1 MDHEFLFSVD
11 NDSNKATGG
20 EKGGYS
26 NERKMRRIQNV
37 LLISNIGYGTKI
49 TVTMI
54 ISKQQHLQL
63 LGHLVCSSEKLS

>member
-1 MDHEFLFSVD
+1 VDHEFLFSVD
-11 NDSNKATGG
+11 MIITKPLGG

-54 ISKQQHLQL
+54 ISRQQHL
-63 LGHLVCSSEKLS
+63 

>member
-1 MDHEFLFSVD
+1 MFSVD
-11 NDSNKATGG
+11 NDDKATGG

-54 ISKQQHLQL
+54 ISRQQHL
-63 LGHLVCSSEKLS
+63 

>member
-11 NDSNKATGG
+11 NDNNKATGG

-54 ISKQQHLQL
+54 ISRQQHL
-63 LGHLVCSSEKLS
+63 